1 MARRRYS
8 VDCERELAKRI
19 ETLAREYDLTTQEVL
34 HQLITV
40 GLEEI
45 EDRKKA

>member
-1 MARRRYS
+1 MKHRYS
-8 VDCERELAKRI
+8 ITCERERARRI

-34 HQLITV
+34 QQLIEV

-45 EDRKKA
+45 ETDE

>member
-1 MARRRYS
+1 MERRYS
-8 VDCERELAKRI
+8 FTCERDLAKRI

-34 HQLITV
+34 HQLVAV

-45 EDRKKA
+45 QSDE

>member
-1 MARRRYS
+1 MESRYS
-8 VDCERELAKRI
+8 ITFERDRAKRI

-34 HQLITV
+34 QQLIEV

-45 EDRKKA
+45 ETDE

>member
-1 MARRRYS
+1 MERRYS
-8 VDCERELAKRI
+8 ITCERDRAKRI

-34 HQLITV
+34 QQLIEV

-45 EDRKKA
+45 ETDG

>member
-1 MARRRYS
+1 MERRYS
-8 VDCERELAKRI
+8 ITCERERAKRI

-34 HQLITV
+34 DQLIEV

-45 EDRKKA
+45 EPDE

>member
-1 MARRRYS
+1 MERRYS
-8 VDCERELAKRI
+8 VNFERERAKRI

-34 HQLITV
+34 QQLVEV

-45 EDRKKA
+45 ETEE